1 MDINKYIKEAMLA
14 KDSIRL
20 STLRAIKSAFL
31 LAETQKGATALDE
44 LAKQKIIQKLLKQRK
59 EAAEIY
65 QQQNR
70 SDLASDELAQADIL
84 QSFLPKQLSQDE
96 IKEIVSET
104 IGQIGASSMADMG
117 KVMSLVNKKLA
128 GKADGKIIAQIVKS
142 SLT

>member
-1 MDINKYIKEAMLA
+1 MDINKHIKEAMLA

-59 EAAEIY
+59 DAAEIY

-70 SDLASDELAQADIL
+70 SDLASDELAQADVL

-104 IGQIGASSMADMG
+104 IGQIGASGMADMG
-117 KVMSLVNKKLA
+117 KVMGLVNKKLA

>member
-70 SDLASDELAQADIL
+70 SDLASDELAQADVL

-96 IKEIVSET
+96 IKEIVSKT

-142 SLT
+142 RLT

>member
-1 MDINKYIKEAMLA
+1 M
-14 KDSIRL
+14 
-20 STLRAIKSAFL
+20 
-31 LAETQKGATALDE
+31 
-44 LAKQKIIQKLLKQRK
+44 KQRK
-59 EAAEIY
+59 DAAEIY

-70 SDLASDELAQADIL
+70 SDLASDELAQADVL

-117 KVMSLVNKKLA
+117 KVMGLVNKKLA

>member
-1 MDINKYIKEAMLA
+1 MDINKHIKEAMLA

-59 EAAEIY
+59 DAAEIY

-70 SDLASDELAQADIL
+70 SDLASDELAQADVL

-96 IKEIVSET
+96 IKEIVYET

-117 KVMSLVNKKLA
+117 KVMGLVNKKLA

>member
-1 MDINKYIKEAMLA
+1 MDINKHIKEAMLA

-59 EAAEIY
+59 DAAEIY
-65 QQQNR
+65 QKQNR
-70 SDLASDELAQADIL
+70 SDLASDELAQADVL

-117 KVMSLVNKKLA
+117 KVMGLVNKKLA

-142 SLT
+142 ILT

>member
-65 QQQNR
+65 QQQKR
-70 SDLASDELAQADIL
+70 SDLASDELAQADVL
-84 QSFLPKQLSQDE
+84 QSFLPKQLRQDE
-96 IKEIVSET
+96 IKEIVSKT